1 MRNFSVTIDKLTRWN
16 IRDKQ
21 TGITKKFWNKQDA
34 EDYLDWQ
41 ENLRPKTKSRD
52 VQTQERKAE

>member
-16 IRDKQ
+16 IRDNDTGQ
-21 TGITKKFWNKQDA
+21 TKRFWSKQDA

-41 ENLRPKTKSRD
+41 ENLRTQTKGD
-52 VQTQERKAE
+52 NVQTQERKA